1 VVAAAPPP
9 VAHAAQAPPP
19 KIRAYRISAVRGT
32 ERVEFAGDPEAGCV
46 DRGVCGVS
54 GLQTFT
60 LAKAEPGSPAA
71 VSRVGRRAG
80 GQAFL
85 LSGGTTTAQVTTAGS
100 DQTCSDT
107 FFVRQAVVTFRHRG
121 GRVQAL
127 LHGPVGE
134 PPLGQ
139 DAAVFATHCAGPR
152 TADLSTA
159 GVLPS
164 ALLRV
169 ATLSHRK
176 LIFALRSD
184 TPFKAAGFA
193 GRVTAD
199 VRITLRR
206 DRALERN
213 LRLTGGVLISPGG
226 GSGSSV
232 AP

>member
-1 VVAAAPPP
+1 MIDAPPPP

-19 KIRAYRISAVRGT
+19 QIRAYRVSAVRGS

-46 DRGVCGVS
+46 DRGVCGIS
-54 GLQTFT
+54 GVQTFT
-60 LAKAEPGSPAA
+60 PAKAEPGSPAA
-71 VSRVGRRAG
+71 ISRSGQRVG

-85 LSGGTTTAQVTTAGS
+85 LSGGTTTAQVTTSGA
-100 DQTCSDT
+100 DAPCNDT

-121 GRVQAL
+121 GRIQAL

-159 GVLPS
+159 GALPS

-169 ATLSHRK
+169 PTISRRK
-176 LIFALRSD
+176 LIFALRAD
-184 TPFKAAGFA
+184 TPFRAAGFS

-199 VRITLRR
+199 VRLTLRR
-206 DRALERN
+206 DRVLERN
-213 LRLTGGVLISPGG
+213 LRLTGGILVSPGG
-226 GSGSSV
+226 GGGSSV